1 MPSRIRCP
9 LILAVLALL
18 AVAPAGAQIPEE
30 FTNLKVLPRDIDQRQ
45 LIGIMRNFAG
55 ALGVRCIHCHVGES
69 ADSLEGMDFASDEKQ
84 AKETARVMMRM
95 TSEINDKLLPQIGKE
110 SPRQVRCVTCHRRLN
125 KPETLDDVLMTAIDR
140 GGVEDAIEDYREL
153 RELYYG
159 QGVYDF
165 SPGPLNRIAE
175 TLARERD
182 DVDGALAVMALNV
195 ELHPGIANNHVMI
208 GRLHLEGGDQE
219 AAIAAFERAL
229 ELEPDNRWARRQ
241 LEMVRQ
247 APPPS
252 E

>member
-9 LILAVLALL
+9 VLLGALALL

-30 FTNLKVLPRDIDQRQ
+30 FTNLKVLARDIDPRQ

-110 SPRQVRCVTCHRRLN
+110 SPRQVRCVTCHRQLN
-125 KPETLDDVLMTAIDR
+125 KPETLDDVLTTALDR
-140 GGVEDAIEDYREL
+140 GGVEDVVEDYREL
-153 RELYYG
+153 RKLYYG

-165 SPGPLNRIAE
+165 SPGPLSRIAE

-195 ELHPGIANNHVMI
+195 ELHPGVANNHAMI
-208 GRLHLEGGDQE
+208 GRLHLEGGDKE

-241 LEMVRQ
+241 LEMLRQ